1 MRVRTVE
8 YCGKLL
14 PRPLRRNSE
23 VAKLHRLAKSVADD
37 MEAAIESCGVGIH
50 QVSAAGV
57 VGMRVCRVTH
67 VDISDPL
74 RVVVELHSG
83 LTSESL
89 IAASRALAEALRVPT
104 VRVRRLRP
112 GYVEITVGGDSEW
125 PEFVPHGAPLE
136 TATQPAYVGYSL
148 ENGDVRVSMLD
159 GAHWIAQG
167 TTRTGKTTFL
177 YSLLSQFAECPD
189 VVVAGSDP
197 SGILL
202 RPWTYR
208 RDQHAGWQ
216 AVGMSNPVQHVEVLR
231 RLVKLMDARI
241 AGIPEGADKVP
252 VSVSDPLMLVVL
264 EEFPALV
271 TSLRQESKKLYEEAL
286 GYYLRLLSESA
297 KAGFRL
303 LVVAQ
308 RADAEVLGGG
318 YARSQISTRLSFA
331 LDSPDS
337 LSLLHPSADRAV
349 LGEHVEAPDGRAL
362 LSRRKCALDV
372 VQVPYVTVQDY
383 WKAVVGEWAQSE
395 VGNVLS
401 PVHGFPDFQR

>member
-1 MRVRTVE
+1 MRTRTVE
-8 YCGKLL
+8 YGGKLL
-14 PRPLRRNSE
+14 PRPLWKNSE
-23 VAKLHRLAKSVADD
+23 AARLHRLAKSVADAV
-37 MEAAIESCGVGIH
+37 EVAIEGCGLGSP

-57 VGMRVCRVTH
+57 VDMRVCHVVH
-67 VDISDPL
+67 VDIADPL
-74 RVVVELHSG
+74 RVVVELRAG
-83 LTSESL
+83 LTSDSL
-89 IAASRALAEALRVPT
+89 IAASDALAEALRVPA
-104 VRVRRLRP
+104 VKVKRLRP
-112 GYVEITVGGDSEW
+112 GYVTITVGGDDEW
-125 PEFVPHGAPLE
+125 PEFIPHGLPLK

-148 ENGDVRVSMLD
+148 ANGDVRVSMLD

-167 TTRTGKTTFL
+167 TTRTGKTSFL

-189 VVVAGSDP
+189 VVVTGSDP

-202 RPWTYR
+202 RPWTRR
-208 RDQHAGWQ
+208 RDHHAGWQ
-216 AVGMSNPVQHVEVLR
+216 AVGMSNPVLHVEVLR

-241 AGIPEGADKVP
+241 AGIPNGDDKVP

-271 TSLRQESKKLYEEAL
+271 TSLRQESKKLYDEAL

-308 RADAEVLGGG
+308 RADADVLGGG

-337 LSLLHPSADRAV
+337 LSLLHPSADREV
-349 LGEHVEAPDGRAL
+349 LAEHVEAPDGRAL

-372 VQVPYVTVQDY
+372 VQVPHVTVKDY
-383 WKAVVGEWAQSE
+383 WKAVVGESAQYE
-395 VGNVLS
+395 DGNVLS
-401 PVHGFPDFQR
+401 PARSFPVFQR